1 MGENENGTGC
11 PRQQKKCAA
20 NKVVPK
26 LCSEKTRR
34 DGSEESETRRKI
46 LKMGVG
52 AHGSKTRCAAMR
64 REILNMGLGAHGSKK
79 RLCRSHLVV
88 QEPTPKPV
96 PPLSL
101 LSFPLCLDHLN
112 G

>member
-1 MGENENGTGC
+1 MKMSLGAHGSK
-11 PRQQKKCAA
+11 KKCAA

-26 LCSEKTRR
+26 LCSEKNRR

-52 AHGSKTRCAAMR
+52 AHGSKKRCAAMH

-79 RLCRSHLVV
+79 SCAEV
-88 QEPTPKPV
+88 TW
-96 PPLSL
+96 
-101 LSFPLCLDHLN
+101 
-112 G
+112 

>member
-1 MGENENGTGC
+1 MKMSLGAHGS
-11 PRQQKKCAA
+11 KKRCAA

-52 AHGSKTRCAAMR
+52 AHGSKKRCAAMH
-64 REILNMGLGAHGSKK
+64 REILNMGLGAHGSKQS
-79 RLCRSHLVV
+79 CAEV
-88 QEPTPKPV
+88 T
-96 PPLSL
+96 
-101 LSFPLCLDHLN
+101 
-112 G
+112 